1 MRNLLLLV
9 SLCLAPAPALADP
22 PAETLQRLQEAL
34 ELLAPHGPARS
45 ATVRI
50 RTVISKP
57 DGSDPEEQLRLVS
70 VSISDDGTVDH
81 TTVKVLQDG
90 VDVTDDEEAE
100 SIESAEGE
108 DDGGAFS
115 ISMSLPVG
123 DDRADYTFG
132 DTRSEGGVQ
141 VASFEPVDGK
151 SRKER
156 TKLSVGVLAWDP
168 VSLDPVWVEFGPD
181 RNPRFISSMD
191 SRLTFTRRGAWI
203 YPDASVVDGVGGFLL
218 YKRRMVFEM
227 AVSDVK

>member
-1 MRNLLLLV
+1 
-9 SLCLAPAPALADP
+9 
-22 PAETLQRLQEAL
+22 
-34 ELLAPHGPARS
+34 
-45 ATVRI
+45 
-50 RTVISKP
+50 
-57 DGSDPEEQLRLVS
+57 
-70 VSISDDGTVDH
+70 
-81 TTVKVLQDG
+81 
-90 VDVTDDEEAE
+90 
-100 SIESAEGE
+100 
-108 DDGGAFS
+108 
-115 ISMSLPVG
+115 MSLPVG